1 MPIYEYACRACDTAF
16 EAIVFRK
23 ADEADVECPGCRSR
37 KVKRQISRP
46 AATRTGSGGGAS
58 GGPPPGCGPVG

>member
-1 MPIYEYACRACDTAF
+1 MPIYEYACRACDTSF
-16 EAIVFRK
+16 EAIVIR
-23 ADEADVECPGCRSR
+23 ASDEAEVECPGCRSR

-46 AATRTGSGGGAS
+46 AATRSGRGGGG